1 VTALLEAASLVKR
14 FGAVEAVAGV
24 SLSVERGE
32 TLGLVG
38 ESGCGKST
46 LARLLLGLLPPT
58 SGSVTFDGL
67 DLAAQSRASLR
78 SLRRRFQLVAQDPY
92 SSLNPRMTVGEAVA
106 EPLRVHLGLAAPD
119 ARARVTELLGLVGL
133 DGDVA
138 SRYPHE
144 LSGGQRQRVGI
155 ARALSVEPE
164 LLVLDEPV
172 SALDVSVRAGV
183 VNLLQELQATLG
195 LAYLFIAHDLAV
207 VRHVSH
213 RVAVMYLGEIVELGP
228 RSAVYGSSA
237 HPYTRALLSAVPVAD
252 PAVERRRRRIV
263 LPGEVASPAAPPPGC
278 RFHTRCW
285 LRASLADEGVDTSAC
300 SAVRPSLAEVAED
313 HSAACHFTDRVAAE
327 APAGQL

>member
-1 VTALLEAASLVKR
+1 MSALLEASSLVRR

-24 SLSVERGE
+24 SLSVDRGE

-46 LARLLLGLLPPT
+46 LARLLLGLLPPS
-58 SGSVTFDGL
+58 SGSVRFDGS
-67 DLAAQSRASLR
+67 DLAAQSRPSLR
-78 SLRRRFQLVAQDPY
+78 ALRRRFQLVAQDPY
-92 SSLNPRMTVGEAVA
+92 SSLNPRMTVGEAIA
-106 EPLRVHLGLAAPD
+106 EPLRVHLGFSAPD

-133 DGDVA
+133 DGDLA
-138 SRYPHE
+138 MRYPHE

-172 SALDVSVRAGV
+172 SALDDSVRAGV

-228 RSAVYGSSA
+228 RAAVYGSSA

-263 LPGEVASPAAPPPGC
+263 LPGEVASPASPPPGC

-285 LRASLADEGVDTSAC
+285 LRASLAADGVDTSAC
-300 SAVRPSLAEVAED
+300 TAIRPELADVADD
-313 HSAACHFTDRVAAE
+313 HAAACHFADRVAAE